1 MEVHCDKAPGA
12 SLPALPAIAV
22 ARIGLHRSV
31 RPGFCALIEQRHETT
46 GPWRFP
52 PRAPGDRRRR
62 IDWVR
67 PGFCA
72 LIEQRHEATGAYG
85 AAELNNATGCGS
97 WRYGTAEFDWDF
109 AC

>member
-1 MEVHCDKAPGA
+1 MEVHCDKVPGA

-22 ARIGLHRSV
+22 ARIGLHRS
-31 RPGFCALIEQRHETT
+31 
-46 GPWRFP
+46 
-52 PRAPGDRRRR
+52 
-62 IDWVR
+62 VR